1 MMMMRILHYIVDQM
15 CVVIDTQRV
24 YGVVEVMGLWLL
36 LMMMML
42 GLVTGRWGSAA
53 GLSRPMSWGGGGMGF

>member
-42 GLVTGRWGSAA
+42 GLVTG
-53 GLSRPMSWGGGGMGF
+53 